1 MNIKTG
7 YDFAR
12 EKGWKLQTIV
22 GKVPYLK
29 TYYTELYWTNPE
41 LGYGRIAV
49 IHSNSWIS
57 AQITG
62 FMMKK
67 DAKNYCPVLP
77 L

>member
-29 TYYTELYWTNPE
+29 TYYTELYWTNPVH
-41 LGYGRIAV
+41 GYERISV
-49 IHSNSWIS
+49 THSDSWFS
-57 AQITG
+57 AQI
-62 FMMKK
+62 MRYRLKRE
-67 DAKNYCPVLP
+67 AKNYCPVLP
-77 L
+77 V